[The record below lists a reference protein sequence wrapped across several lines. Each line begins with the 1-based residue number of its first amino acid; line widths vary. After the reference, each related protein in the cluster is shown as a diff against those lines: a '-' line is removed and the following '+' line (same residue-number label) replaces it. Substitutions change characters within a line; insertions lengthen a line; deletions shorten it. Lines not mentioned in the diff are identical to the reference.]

1 MEGRAL
7 RVARLEWLRQWWR
20 TVRRTCF
27 RPQRTAREQR
37 SPIGICGQMSVA
49 VVASH
54 YRAKGSGRAR
64 RVLSATGAI
73 RDPGRVM
80 VEMM

>member
-1 MEGRAL
+1 MEGRTL
-7 RVARLEWLRQWWR
+7 RVARLEWLR
-20 TVRRTCF
+20 
-27 RPQRTAREQR
+27 
-37 SPIGICGQMSVA
+37 QMSVA